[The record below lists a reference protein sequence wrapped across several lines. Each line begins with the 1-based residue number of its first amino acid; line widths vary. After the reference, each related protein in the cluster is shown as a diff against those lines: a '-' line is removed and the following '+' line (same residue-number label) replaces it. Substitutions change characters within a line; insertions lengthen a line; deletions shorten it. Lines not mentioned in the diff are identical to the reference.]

1 MTETS
6 SFTKFQIANAIN
18 PHICFRINVY
28 STYYI
33 DYTADEYVTFD
44 ELEEIVARNYRIWQ
58 NLRINVKPGLEWE
71 NLSKRISSIREF
83 FNSLS
88 NIDID
93 GISYQIERIL
103 NESPRYEEGKKIF
116 NIYISAPI
124 DRDSQFAKIR
134 DFTQY
139 YLTVNEEYIDDAVRH
154 FIELN
159 KEPIK
164 VGKSYSSTS
173 PVYHFPALYLLRQD
187 FSGYRETKEE
197 IDTNLINPLSLRC
210 KELES
215 EVQKTSLELTDFTDK
230 MYGKLQT
237 NLDNKANEIEKIKED
252 IETWRT
258 SEINKF
264 KNFETAYKDKLT
276 YEEPEKL
283 WQERARWS
291 TFMTFV
297 WAAVAVGSACGMM
310 YFAKELLQAFYDY
323 PIHESELSAYISK
336 SFILVALISFMIYM
350 IRIIVKLVMSNSH
363 LASECRQKMALTRF
377 YRALL
382 ANGIDVNEQE
392 KLIVL
397 SALFSRIETGLVKTE
412 ASTDIEALLS
422 VITRSTTGIK

>member
-1 MTETS
+1 M
-6 SFTKFQIANAIN
+6 
-18 PHICFRINVY
+18 
-28 STYYI
+28 
-33 DYTADEYVTFD
+33 
-44 ELEEIVARNYRIWQ
+44 
-58 NLRINVKPGLEWE
+58 
-71 NLSKRISSIREF
+71 
-83 FNSLS
+83 
-88 NIDID
+88 
-93 GISYQIERIL
+93 
-103 NESPRYEEGKKIF
+103 
-116 NIYISAPI
+116 
-124 DRDSQFAKIR
+124 
-134 DFTQY
+134 
-139 YLTVNEEYIDDAVRH
+139 
-154 FIELN
+154 
-159 KEPIK
+159 
-164 VGKSYSSTS
+164 
-173 PVYHFPALYLLRQD
+173 YLLRQD

-197 IDTNLINPLSLRC
+197 IDTNLINPLALRC

-215 EVQKTSLELTDFTDK
+215 EVQKNSLELTDFTDK

-252 IETWRT
+252 IEAWRT

-264 KNFETAYKDKLT
+264 KNFETVYKDKLT

-297 WAAVAVGSACGMM
+297 WAAVAVGSACSMM

-363 LASECRQKMALTRF
+363 LASEYRQKMALTRF

-382 ANGIDVNEQE
+382 ANEIDVNEQE
-392 KLIVL
+392 KLIVM

-412 ASTDIEALLS
+412 ASSDIEALLS